1 MDTPGLAVSATMLT
15 ASVAKMRKARGD
27 LSIVISILPT
37 SDSTECEINL
47 ISSMGFDNPL
57 IQQIILVVLI

>member
-1 MDTPGLAVSATMLT
+1 MDTPGLVVSATILT

-27 LSIVISILPT
+27 LSMIISILPT
-37 SDSTECEINL
+37 NDSTECGINL